1 MKHLLRNMIGIF
13 AVTLFVLLFYACEQD
28 PQIKKY
34 EYPMPEVSGMSP
46 NIGYVSSQVVITGT
60 NFGDRT
66 EPVKVFFGS
75 VLATKVLMCKNNRIV
90 VEVPD
95 GAASGDVTMQIWT
108 NNVGVIGQYK
118 VLPTPYVHSVVSDNL
133 LGTGVAEEDDVVT
146 ITGENFGTDVN
157 DIEVSFNGTSA
168 KEIRLVDESTIEA
181 VTPRDWVSGN
191 VVITIRG
198 YAMTGNAL
206 FNPNAKGDV
215 TSVYLKNYKQPFA
228 KANEESWENGEW
240 WTPADWI
247 QNAVSF
253 NADSSTTVSGMQYK
267 AAEGY
272 TLAFQHGWNKN
283 RYANGKMYQQ
293 VKLRPGTYRLE
304 VTYAYTKVL
313 DGNFVAAFIVKGTEE
328 NDIPDTDQVTTLDGT
343 KGVYAPYKTSIAD
356 GASGQLVTA
365 SFNLEEET
373 DVLIGFLTTMNS
385 GDNSYFK
392 ITEVKLVLE

>member
-108 NNVGVIGQYK
+108 NDVGVIGQYK
-118 VLPTPYVHSVVSDNL
+118 VLPTPYVHSVVSDNP

-181 VTPRDWVSGN
+181 VTPRNWVSGN

-228 KANEESWENGEW
+228 KASEESWKNGEW

-253 NADSSTTVSGMQYK
+253 NADGSTTVSGMQYK
-267 AAEGY
+267 SEEGL
-272 TLAFQHGWNKN
+272 TLAFQNGWDKEA
-283 RYANGKMYQQ
+283 YTNGKMWQ
-293 VKLRPGTYRLE
+293 VATLRPGKYRLE
-304 VTYAYTKVL
+304 VTYAYTLVVT
-313 DGNFVAAFIVKGTEE
+313 DAGNFISVLIAKGDSES
-328 NDIPDTDQVTTLDGT
+328 DIPNVADLEQLN
-343 KGVYAPYKTSIAD
+343 GVYVAYDKMGTAND
-356 GASGQLVTA
+356 SGTLVTP
-365 SFNLEEET
+365 SFEVTETT
-373 DVLIGFLTTMNS
+373 DVVIGFLTS
-385 GDNSYFK
+385 LAKGNSYFK
-392 ITEVKLVLE
+392 VTELKLILE

>member
-108 NNVGVIGQYK
+108 NDVGVIGQYK
-118 VLPTPYVHSVVSDNL
+118 VLPTPYVHSVVSDNP

-181 VTPRDWVSGN
+181 VTPRNWVSGN
-191 VVITIRG
+191 
-198 YAMTGNAL
+198 N
-206 FNPNAKGDV
+206 
-215 TSVYLKNYKQPFA
+215 YL
-228 KANEESWENGEW
+228 
-240 WTPADWI
+240 
-247 QNAVSF
+247 
-253 NADSSTTVSGMQYK
+253 
-267 AAEGY
+267 
-272 TLAFQHGWNKN
+272 
-283 RYANGKMYQQ
+283 
-293 VKLRPGTYRLE
+293 
-304 VTYAYTKVL
+304 
-313 DGNFVAAFIVKGTEE
+313 
-328 NDIPDTDQVTTLDGT
+328 
-343 KGVYAPYKTSIAD
+343 
-356 GASGQLVTA
+356 
-365 SFNLEEET
+365 
-373 DVLIGFLTTMNS
+373 
-385 GDNSYFK
+385 
-392 ITEVKLVLE
+392 

>member
-108 NNVGVIGQYK
+108 NDVGVIGQYK
-118 VLPTPYVHSVVSDNL
+118 VLPTPYVHSVVSDNP

-181 VTPRDWVSGN
+181 VTPRNWVSGN

-228 KANEESWENGEW
+228 KASEEW
-240 WTPADWI
+240 
-247 QNAVSF
+247 
-253 NADSSTTVSGMQYK
+253 
-267 AAEGY
+267 
-272 TLAFQHGWNKN
+272 
-283 RYANGKMYQQ
+283 
-293 VKLRPGTYRLE
+293 
-304 VTYAYTKVL
+304 
-313 DGNFVAAFIVKGTEE
+313 
-328 NDIPDTDQVTTLDGT
+328 
-343 KGVYAPYKTSIAD
+343 
-356 GASGQLVTA
+356 
-365 SFNLEEET
+365 
-373 DVLIGFLTTMNS
+373 
-385 GDNSYFK
+385 
-392 ITEVKLVLE
+392 

>member
-108 NNVGVIGQYK
+108 NDVGVIGQYK
-118 VLPTPYVHSVVSDNL
+118 VLPTPYVHSVVSDNP

-181 VTPRDWVSGN
+181 VTPRNWVSGN

-228 KANEESWENGEW
+228 KASEESWKNGEW
-240 WTPADWI
+240 WTPACFLIIPSFFSLSDDSLFLPTLQATACGVFGYLQLLGFFQEGLIGELRI
-247 QNAVSF
+247 QG
-253 NADSSTTVSGMQYK
+253 D
-267 AAEGY
+267 
-272 TLAFQHGWNKN
+272 
-283 RYANGKMYQQ
+283 
-293 VKLRPGTYRLE
+293 
-304 VTYAYTKVL
+304 
-313 DGNFVAAFIVKGTEE
+313 
-328 NDIPDTDQVTTLDGT
+328 
-343 KGVYAPYKTSIAD
+343 
-356 GASGQLVTA
+356 
-365 SFNLEEET
+365 EET
-373 DVLIGFLTTMNS
+373 FLVGHAPVLH
-385 GDNSYFK
+385 
-392 ITEVKLVLE
+392 LVGGKEREYVYGV

>member
-108 NNVGVIGQYK
+108 NDVGVIGQYK
-118 VLPTPYVHSVVSDNL
+118 VLPTPYVHSVVSDNP

-181 VTPRDWVSGN
+181 VTPRNWVSGN

-228 KANEESWENGEW
+228 KASEESWKNGEW

-253 NADSSTTVSGMQYK
+253 NADGSTTVSGMQYK
-267 AAEGY
+267 SEEGL
-272 TLAFQHGWNKN
+272 TLAFQNGWDKEA
-283 RYANGKMYQQ
+283 YTNGKIWQ
-293 VKLRPGTYRLE
+293 VATLRPGKYRLE
-304 VTYAYTKVL
+304 VTYAYTMVVS
-313 DGNFVAAFIVKGTEE
+313 DAGNFISALMAKGNSES
-328 NDIPDTDQVTTLDGT
+328 DIPNVADIEQLNGVCAIYDKAGT
-343 KGVYAPYKTSIAD
+343 ND
-356 GASGQLVTA
+356 DSGILVTP
-365 SFNLEEET
+365 SFEVTETT
-373 DVLIGFLTTMNS
+373 DVVIGFLTS
-385 GDNSYFK
+385 LAKGNSYFK
-392 ITEVKLVLE
+392 VTELKLILE

>member
-108 NNVGVIGQYK
+108 NDVGVIGQYK
-118 VLPTPYVHSVVSDNL
+118 VLPTPYVHSVVSDNP

-181 VTPRDWVSGN
+181 VTPRNWVSGN

-228 KANEESWENGEW
+228 KASEESWKNGEW
-240 WTPADWI
+240 WTPAVWN
-247 QNAVSF
+247 QNKASF
-253 NADSSTTVSGMQYK
+253 NAKNNTTVTGMQYK
-267 AAEGY
+267 AAEGF
-272 TLAFQHGWNKN
+272 TLAFQNGWEKEA
-283 RYANGKMYQQ
+283 YTNGKMWQ
-293 VKLRPGTYRLE
+293 VATLRPGKYRLE
-304 VTYAYTKVL
+304 VTYAYTLVVT
-313 DGNFVAAFIVKGTEE
+313 DAGNFISVLIAKGDSES
-328 NDIPDTDQVTTLDGT
+328 DIPNVADLEQLN
-343 KGVYAPYKTSIAD
+343 GVYVAYDKMGTAND
-356 GASGQLVTA
+356 SGTLVTP
-365 SFNLEEET
+365 SFEVTETT
-373 DVLIGFLTTMNS
+373 DVVIGFLTS
-385 GDNSYFK
+385 LAKGNSYFK
-392 ITEVKLVLE
+392 VTELKLILE